1 MQTHRLWFFFR
12 LLVAAGVLAIIPNLA
27 EAHCDSLQGPVVED
41 ARLALDT
48 GDPAP
53 ALKWV
58 KKENE
63 GEIRAVFKQVLAV
76 RGESDAAKTLA
87 DRFFFETLVRIHRA
101 GEGEPFTGLK
111 PAGDVDPGILA
122 ADKALQSGSVKELAQ
137 HMATAASAGIQKRYM
152 AAVERKRHATDS
164 IEAGREYVEAY
175 VDYIHFVE
183 GIHQLATKGAS
194 HRHTDADSQS
204 H

>member
-12 LLVAAGVLAIIPNLA
+12 LLVTAGVLSISPCLA
-27 EAHCDSLQGPVVED
+27 EAHCDSLQGPVVAD
-41 ARLALDT
+41 ARLALER
-48 GDPAP
+48 GEPAP

-58 KKENE
+58 RKENE
-63 GEIRAVFKQVLAV
+63 AEIRAIFKQVLAA
-76 RGESDAAKTLA
+76 RGEGDAAKTVA
-87 DRFFFETLVRIHRA
+87 ERFFFETLVRIHRA

-111 PAGDVDPGILA
+111 PASSVDTGILA
-122 ADKALQSGSVKELAQ
+122 ADRALQSGSVKELAQ
-137 HMATAASAGIQKRYM
+137 QMAAAVSAGIQKRFT
-152 AAVERKRHATDS
+152 AAAERKKNADNS

-194 HRHTDADSQS
+194 HQHPE
-204 H
+204 

>member
-12 LLVAAGVLAIIPNLA
+12 LLVAVGVLAIIPNLA

-111 PAGDVDPGILA
+111 PAGDVDPGILRG
-122 ADKALQSGSVKELAQ
+122 LC
-137 HMATAASAGIQKRYM
+137 
-152 AAVERKRHATDS
+152 
-164 IEAGREYVEAY
+164 
-175 VDYIHFVE
+175 
-183 GIHQLATKGAS
+183 
-194 HRHTDADSQS
+194 
-204 H
+204 